1 MKSNV
6 WGVVI
11 AWLTVSLLSGCAGLA
26 LNEKHPLLKK
36 GEEADIARVY
46 IIRPV
51 MRRHSGAMDRPIDII
66 LDGERLLTLNKGFYT
81 LVSLVP
87 QQVDMIVRSYMHS
100 GVDEHVSEVAEKR
113 QFNFQS
119 GQTYFIYLKPYY
131 RGYNWGTSFVPE
143 NVDQAKA
150 IDYVQR
156 LKPLGEA
163 QRQPLK

>member
-1 MKSNV
+1 MKSSI
-6 WGVVI
+6 WGMVM
-11 AWLTVSLLSGCAGLA
+11 ALATTSLLGGCAGLA
-26 LNEKHPLLKK
+26 LNDKHPLLKQ

-51 MRRHSGAMDRPIDII
+51 MRRHSGAMDRPLDII
-66 LDGERLLTLNKGFYT
+66 FGGERLLTLNKGFYT
-81 LVSLVP
+81 LVSLAP
-87 QQVDMIVRSYMHS
+87 QQSDMIVRSYMHT
-100 GVDEHVSEVAEKR
+100 GVDERVSEVAEKR
-113 QFNFQS
+113 RFSFQP

-143 NVDQAKA
+143 NVDMAKA
-150 IDYVQR
+150 IEYVQR